1 MEFILSKKYQ
11 FKDYNFMMTV
21 TGQHIQLTLR
31 KSVTTIVDK
40 FTTNFLEL
48 RKHSPYFLFN
58 WNKIM

>member
-31 KSVTTIVDK
+31 KSIITFVDK
-40 FTTNFLEL
+40 FTTSFLEF
-48 RKHSPYFLFN
+48 RKHSPYFFCFLIGT
-58 WNKIM
+58 K